1 MVRLIHNG
9 MCIIL
14 DPYGNQGKNKEHP
27 TPTPSPP
34 LPPLPPPHPPIQLQS
49 IFYYM
54 DMNRH

>member
-34 LPPLPPPHPPIQLQS
+34 PPHPPIQLQS

>member
-14 DPYGNQGKNKEHP
+14 DPYGNQGKNKEQP

-34 LPPLPPPHPPIQLQS
+34 PPLPPPHPPIQLQS

-54 DMNRH
+54 DMNHH